1 MDTKLKELIALKYG
15 KRQVDV
21 EDVNGNIPIYGTGG
35 VFGKANKALY
45 SEPSIL
51 IGRKGTID
59 KPFWVDQPFWCVDT
73 MFYAVIDKTKV
84 IPKYLFYNLSS
95 IDFAN
100 YNEGT
105 TIPSLRI
112 DTLNEIVIKLHSPSQ
127 QQHIVDILGSIDA
140 KIENNENQ
148 IDYFESTMEILFL
161 QMLNN
166 QADEWSKKSLTDI
179 AEYTNGLAMQK
190 YRPVGD
196 FSLPVVKIRELS
208 QGAIDLN
215 SEMADPS
222 INKKFIIDDGDVIF
236 AWSGTL
242 LVKIWCGG
250 KAGLN
255 QHLFK
260 VTSTQYP
267 LWFIYLWTKQHLKK
281 FQNIAQGKAVT
292 MGHIKREDLEKS
304 TVLIPSIGILNK
316 YDDLIAPFYHKI
328 VELRQGNR
336 LLSNLKSLYLKQ
348 FFR

>member
-127 QQHIVDILGSIDA
+127 QQHIVDILGSIDNS
-140 KIENNENQ
+140 IENNQSIMSNLIRLGKQ
-148 IDYFESTMEILFL
+148 ILQKAYNEQRCVNRCLGDCLCLLKDGTHNPPTRVEKGIPLITGQTIDNGFIVYDKMTYIKESDY
-161 QMLNN
+161 
-166 QADEWSKKSLTDI
+166 KKIHKKYAPAKNDLIITKIGTLGKVAVLRGQDI
-179 AEYTNGLAMQK
+179 PIALHCNSALL
-190 YRPVGD
+190 R
-196 FSLPVVKIRELS
+196 FSELS
-208 QGAIDLN
+208 
-215 SEMADPS
+215 P
-222 INKKFIIDDGDVIF
+222 
-236 AWSGTL
+236 
-242 LVKIWCGG
+242 
-250 KAGLN
+250 
-255 QHLFK
+255 
-260 VTSTQYP
+260 
-267 LWFIYLWTKQHLKK
+267 
-281 FQNIAQGKAVT
+281 AV
-292 MGHIKREDLEKS
+292 
-304 TVLIPSIGILNK
+304 
-316 YDDLIAPFYHKI
+316 A
-328 VELRQGNR
+328 
-336 LLSNLKSLYLKQ
+336 
-348 FFR
+348 FFG